1 MSLPSWSMRPDE
13 KLLLT
18 MKEMQRI
25 EILRQ
30 VEAHRLDVAAGATAL
45 GRSVRTVYRLLELLR
60 SKGIKGLRHGN
71 EGQPSP
77 RRISQAVRDQ
87 VLQLARSEFADVNDT
102 HLRELLFRRKKL
114 RIGRET
120 LRSLLRADG
129 IGPKRHR
136 RSKKYRSRRE
146 RKPAFGFMLQL
157 DASPHD
163 WLEGRG
169 PWLTLVGAIDDATN
183 FRWAR
188 FVQVEN
194 SWAYLDLLSQVCL
207 SHGLPLSLY
216 ADKHSAFFVN
226 REPTLGEQ
234 LRGLAPVTQ
243 FGRAVDELGIELIR
257 AHSPQAKGRI
267 ERQWAFLQDRL
278 VVELR
283 LAGACTIDQA
293 NVVLQRVLHDYNNRF
308 RVAPVDAVPVFRKSP
323 RPELLQRIL
332 CLKDTRIV
340 AKDHTVSFEGLTLQ
354 IPPSKLFRSIAGK
367 KVSVLQLSGGTI
379 EIHYRSACVARFSQ
393 VAVARLLAQKP
404 NLKTELRAA

>member
-1 MSLPSWSMRPDE
+1 MSLPSWSMGPDE
-13 KLLLT
+13 KLVLT

-30 VEAHRLDVAAGATAL
+30 VEARRLGVEAGATAL
-45 GRSVRTVYRLLELLR
+45 GRSVRTVYRLLERLR

-71 EGQPSP
+71 KGQPSP

-87 VLQLARSEFADVNDT
+87 VLRLARSEFADVNDT

-120 LRSLLRADG
+120 LRSLLRTDG

-226 REPTLGEQ
+226 REPSLGEQ
-234 LRGLAPVTQ
+234 LRGLDPVTQ
-243 FGRAVDELGIELIR
+243 FGRAMDELGIELIR

-283 LAGACTIDQA
+283 LADVRTIDQA
-293 NVVLQRVLHDYNNRF
+293 NLVLQRVLLDYNARF
-308 RVAPVDAVPVFRKSP
+308 RAAPADSVPVFRKSP

-340 AKDHTVSFEGLTLQ
+340 AKDHTISFEGLTLQ

-367 KVSVLQLSGGTI
+367 KVSVLQLSDGI
-379 EIHYRSACVARFSQ
+379 VEIHYRSACVARFSQ
-393 VAVARLLAQKP
+393 AAVARLLAQKP

>member
-1 MSLPSWSMRPDE
+1 MGPDE
-13 KLLLT
+13 KLVLT

-25 EILRQ
+25 EILRR
-30 VEAHRLDVAAGATAL
+30 VETRRLTVEAGATAL
-45 GRSVRTVYRLLELLR
+45 GRSVRTVFRLLGKLR

-71 EGQPSP
+71 KGHPSP
-77 RRISQAVRDQ
+77 RRTRPAVRDQ
-87 VLQLARSEFADVNDT
+87 VLRLARGDLADVNDT
-102 HLRELLFRRKKL
+102 QLCELLRRDHQV

-120 LRSLLRADG
+120 LRTLLREEG

-146 RKPAFGFMLQL
+146 RKPAFGFMLQI

-169 PWLTLVGAIDDATN
+169 PCLTLVGAIDDATN

-194 SWAYLDLLSQVCL
+194 SWAYLDLLFQVC
-207 SHGLPLSLY
+207 STHGLPLSLY

-226 REPTLGEQ
+226 REPSLDEQ

-243 FGRAVDELGIELIR
+243 FGRAMDDLGVEIIR

-267 ERQWAFLQDRL
+267 ERQWNFLQDRL

-283 LAGACTIDQA
+283 LAGACTIDQS
-293 NVVLQRVLHDYNNRF
+293 NVVLERVLLDYNTRF
-308 RVAPVDAVPVFRKSP
+308 RVLPVDPVSVFRKSP
-323 RPELLQRIL
+323 SPEALRRIL
-332 CLKDTRIV
+332 CLKDTRTV
-340 AKDHTVSFEGLTLQ
+340 AKDHTISFEGLTLQ

-367 KVSVLQLSGGTI
+367 KVSVLQLHDANV
-379 EIHYRSACVARFSQ
+379 EIHYRRACVARFS
-393 VAVARLLAQKP
+393 ASAIARLLAQRP

>member
-1 MSLPSWSMRPDE
+1 MEPNE
-13 KLLLT
+13 KLVLT

-25 EILRQ
+25 EILRR
-30 VEAHRLDVAAGATAL
+30 VETRRLTVEAGATAL
-45 GRSVRTVYRLLELLR
+45 GRSVRTVFRMLGKLR

-71 EGQPSP
+71 KGRPSP
-77 RRISQAVRDQ
+77 RRTSQAVRDQ
-87 VLQLARSEFADVNDT
+87 VLRLARDEFADVNDT
-102 HLRELLFRRKKL
+102 HLRELLFRHRKL

-120 LRSLLRADG
+120 LRSLLREDG
-129 IGPKRHR
+129 IAPKRHR

-226 REPTLGEQ
+226 REPTLDEQ
-234 LRGLAPVTQ
+234 LRGLAPITQ
-243 FGRAVDELGIELIR
+243 FGRAADELGIQLIR

-283 LAGACTIDQA
+283 LAGACTIEQA
-293 NVVLQRVLHDYNNRF
+293 NVVLQRVLNDYNARF
-308 RVAPVDAVPVFRKSP
+308 RVPPVDSVAVFRKCP
-323 RPELLQRIL
+323 KPEALQRIL
-332 CLKDTRIV
+332 CLKDTRTV
-340 AKDHTVSFEGLTLQ
+340 AKDHTISFEGLTLQ

-367 KVSVLQLSGGTI
+367 KVSVLQLRDGTV
-379 EIHYRSACVARFSQ
+379 EVDYRGACVARFCPA
-393 VAVARLLAQKP
+393 AVARLLAQRP

>member
-1 MSLPSWSMRPDE
+1 MRPDE
-13 KLLLT
+13 KLVLT

-25 EILRQ
+25 EILRR
-30 VEAHRLDVAAGATAL
+30 VDAGRLDVDSGATAL
-45 GRSVRTVYRLLELLR
+45 GRSVRTVFRMLSTLR

-71 EGQPSP
+71 RGRPSP

-87 VLQLARSEFADVNDT
+87 VLQLARDKFADVNDT
-102 HLRELLFRRKKL
+102 HLRELLFRHSKL
-114 RIGRET
+114 CIGRET

-129 IGPKRHR
+129 IAPKRHR

-194 SWAYLDLLSQVCL
+194 TWAYLDLLSQICL

-226 REPTLGEQ
+226 REPTLEEQ
-234 LRGLAPVTQ
+234 LRGLVPVTQ
-243 FGRAVDELGIELIR
+243 FGRAMDELGTRLIR

-283 LAGACTIDQA
+283 LAGACTLEQA

-323 RPELLQRIL
+323 KPEILQRIL
-332 CLKDTRIV
+332 CLKDTRTV
-340 AKDHTVSFEGLTLQ
+340 AKDHTISFEGLTLQ

-367 KVSVLQLSGGTI
+367 KVSVLQLHNGTV
-379 EIHYRSACVARFSQ
+379 EIHYRTACVARFSPP
-393 VAVARLLAQKP
+393 AVTRLLAEKP

>member
-1 MSLPSWSMRPDE
+1 MGPEE
-13 KLLLT
+13 KLVLT

-25 EILRQ
+25 EVLRR
-30 VEAHRLDVAAGATAL
+30 VEARRLGVEAGAMAL
-45 GRSVRTVYRLLELLR
+45 GRSVRTVYRMLAVLR

-71 EGQPSP
+71 KGRPSP
-77 RRISQAVRDQ
+77 RRTSQAVRDQ
-87 VLQLARSEFADVNDT
+87 VLRLARDEFVDVNDT
-102 HLRELLFRRKKL
+102 HLRELLFRHRKV

-169 PWLTLVGAIDDATN
+169 PWLTLVGAIDDATS

-188 FVQVEN
+188 FVRVEN

-226 REPTLGEQ
+226 REPTLDEQ

-243 FGRAVDELGIELIR
+243 FGRAMDELGIELIR

-267 ERQWAFLQDRL
+267 ERQWGFLQDRL

-283 LAGACTIDQA
+283 LADVRTLDQA
-293 NVVLQRVLHDYNNRF
+293 NVILQRVLHDYNVRF
-308 RVAPVDAVPVFRKSP
+308 RVPPADSVPVFRKSP
-323 RPELLQRIL
+323 RPEMLRRIL
-332 CLKDTRIV
+332 CLKDSRIV
-340 AKDHTVSFEGLTLQ
+340 AKDHTISFEGLTLQ

-367 KVSVLQLSGGTI
+367 KVSVLQLTDGI
-379 EIHYRSACVARFSQ
+379 VEIHYRNACVARFSQ
-393 VAVARLLAQKP
+393 AAVARLLAQKP

>member
-1 MSLPSWSMRPDE
+1 MGPDE
-13 KLLLT
+13 KLVLT

-30 VEAHRLDVAAGATAL
+30 VEARRLGVEAGATAL
-45 GRSVRTVYRLLELLR
+45 GRSVRTVYRLLERLR

-71 EGQPSP
+71 KGQPSP

-87 VLQLARSEFADVNDT
+87 VLRLARSEFADVNDT

-163 WLEGRG
+163 WLEARG

-226 REPTLGEQ
+226 REPSLGEQ
-234 LRGLAPVTQ
+234 LRGLDPVTQ
-243 FGRAVDELGIELIR
+243 FGRAMDELGIELIR

-283 LAGACTIDQA
+283 LAGVRTIDQA
-293 NVVLQRVLHDYNNRF
+293 NLVLQRVLLDYNARF
-308 RVAPVDAVPVFRKSP
+308 RAAPADSVPVFRKSP

-367 KVSVLQLSGGTI
+367 KVSVLQLSDGI
-379 EIHYRSACVARFSQ
+379 VEIHYRSACVARFSQ
-393 VAVARLLAQKP
+393 AAVARLLAQKP

>member
-1 MSLPSWSMRPDE
+1 MGPDE
-13 KLLLT
+13 KLVLT

-25 EILRQ
+25 EVLRR
-30 VEAHRLDVAAGATAL
+30 VETGRLTVEAGATAL
-45 GRSVRTVYRLLELLR
+45 GRSVRTVFRMLGKLR

-71 EGQPSP
+71 KGRPSP
-77 RRISQAVRDQ
+77 RRTSQAVRDQ
-87 VLQLARSEFADVNDT
+87 VLRLARDEFTDVNDT

-114 RIGRET
+114 SIGRET

-129 IGPKRHR
+129 VAPKRHH

-194 SWAYLDLLSQVCL
+194 SWAYLDLLSQVSL

-234 LRGLAPVTQ
+234 LRGLDPVTQ
-243 FGRAVDELGIELIR
+243 FGRAMDELGIELIR

-283 LAGACTIDQA
+283 LADVRTIDQA
-293 NVVLQRVLHDYNNRF
+293 NLVLQRVLLDYNARF
-308 RVAPVDAVPVFRKSP
+308 RVAPTDSFPVFRKSP

-332 CLKDTRIV
+332 CLKDTRVV
-340 AKDHTVSFEGLTLQ
+340 AKDHTVSFEGITLQ

-367 KVSVLQLSGGTI
+367 KVSVLQLTDGTV
-379 EIHYRSACVARFSQ
+379 EVHYRTACVARFSQ
-393 VAVARLLAQKP
+393 AAVARLLAQKP

>member
-1 MSLPSWSMRPDE
+1 MGPDE
-13 KLLLT
+13 KLVLT

-25 EILRQ
+25 EILRRI
-30 VEAHRLDVAAGATAL
+30 EAGKLEVDSGATAL
-45 GRSVRTVYRLLELLR
+45 GRSVRTVYRMLATLR
-60 SKGIKGLRHGN
+60 SKGIKGLQHGN
-71 EGQPSP
+71 KGRPSP
-77 RRISQAVRDQ
+77 RRIARSVREQ
-87 VLQLARSEFADVNDT
+87 VLRLVRKEYADVNDT
-102 HLRELLFRRKKL
+102 HLRELLFQQKKL

-120 LRSLLRADG
+120 LRSLLRAEG

-169 PWLTLVGAIDDATN
+169 PWITLVGAIDDATN

-194 SWAYLDLLSQVCL
+194 TWSYLDLLSQICL

-226 REPTLGEQ
+226 REPTLEEQ
-234 LRGLAPVTQ
+234 LRGSVPVTQ
-243 FGRAVDELGIELIR
+243 FGRAMDELRIRLIR

-283 LAGACTIDQA
+283 LAGASTLEQA
-293 NVVLQRVLHDYNNRF
+293 NVVLQRILLDYNNRF

-323 RPELLQRIL
+323 KTENLQRIL
-332 CLKDTRIV
+332 CLKDTRTV
-340 AKDHTVSFEGLTLQ
+340 AKDHTISFEGLTLQ
-354 IPPSKLFRSIAGK
+354 IPPSKHFRSIAGK
-367 KVSVLQLSGGTI
+367 KVSVLQLHNGTV
-379 EIHYRSACVARFSQ
+379 EIHYRAACVARFSPP
-393 VAVARLLAQKP
+393 AVTRLLAQQP

>member
-1 MSLPSWSMRPDE
+1 MGPDE
-13 KLLLT
+13 KLVLT

-30 VEAHRLDVAAGATAL
+30 VEARRLGVEAGATAL
-45 GRSVRTVYRLLELLR
+45 GRSVRTVYRLLGLLR
-60 SKGIKGLRHGN
+60 AKGIKGLRHGN
-71 EGQPSP
+71 KGQPSP
-77 RRISQAVRDQ
+77 RRISQAVREQ
-87 VLQLARSEFADVNDT
+87 VIQLARSEFADVNDT

-234 LRGLAPVTQ
+234 LRGLDPVTQ
-243 FGRAVDELGIELIR
+243 FGRAMDELGIELIR

-267 ERQWAFLQDRL
+267 ERQWCFLQDRL

-283 LAGACTIDQA
+283 LADVRTIDQA
-293 NVVLQRVLHDYNNRF
+293 NLVLQRVLLDYNARF
-308 RVAPVDAVPVFRKSP
+308 RAAPADSVPVFRKSP

-367 KVSVLQLSGGTI
+367 KVSVLQLSDGI
-379 EIHYRSACVARFSQ
+379 VEIHYRSACVARFSQ
-393 VAVARLLAQKP
+393 AAVARLLAQKP

>member
-1 MSLPSWSMRPDE
+1 MSLPSWSMGPDE
-13 KLLLT
+13 KLVLT

-30 VEAHRLDVAAGATAL
+30 VEARRLGVEAGATAL
-45 GRSVRTVYRLLELLR
+45 GRSVRTVYRLLEVLR

-71 EGQPSP
+71 KGQPSP

-87 VLQLARSEFADVNDT
+87 VLRLARDEFADVNDT

-234 LRGLAPVTQ
+234 LRGLDPVTQ
-243 FGRAVDELGIELIR
+243 FGRAMDELGIKLIR

-283 LAGACTIDQA
+283 LAGVRTIDQA
-293 NVVLQRVLHDYNNRF
+293 DLVLQRVLLDYNTRF
-308 RVAPVDAVPVFRKSP
+308 RVAPVDFVPVFRKSP

-354 IPPSKLFRSIAGK
+354 IPPSRLFRSIAGK
-367 KVSVLQLSGGTI
+367 KVSVLQLSDGTV